1 MSLGAGKS
9 PKGEKERVMSDDD
22 LIVVGSGFAGSSATL
37 AFCETAEREG
47 SSGRVALLEVGKN
60 RDVTGVGGKP
70 RHEA

>member
-9 PKGEKERVMSDDD
+9 PKGEKERVMSDD

-47 SSGRVALLEVGKN
+47 SSSWVALLGVGKN
-60 RDVTGVGGKP
+60 LDVTGVDGKP